1 MDEDIAFFAWLESWM
16 VKAAFRV
23 FYLPSS
29 SIIDSDHGII
39 TQALS
44 DAALL
49 PSANL
54 PWDELLLFRQTHHS
68 VVITIEVN
76 TLCTLGTTY
85 IVSGVQNRGKSKKNC
100 ALKSFQKSSNYV
112 DFCFALQDFL

>member
-1 MDEDIAFFAWLESWM
+1 M

-23 FYLPSS
+23 SYLLLPALL

-44 DAALL
+44 DATLL

-54 PWDELLLFRQTHHS
+54 PWDGQLLFRQTHHS

-76 TLCTLGTTY
+76 TLCTLGTIY
-85 IVSGVQNRGKSKKNC
+85 IVSGVHKRGKTV
-100 ALKSFQKSSNYV
+100 L
-112 DFCFALQDFL
+112 

>member
-44 DAALL
+44 DVAL
-49 PSANL
+49 PSAKSPL
-54 PWDELLLFRQTHHS
+54 GRTVTFSPTHHS
-68 VVITIEVN
+68 AVITVEVN
-76 TLCTLGTTY
+76 TRYKGT
-85 IVSGVQNRGKSKKNC
+85 
-100 ALKSFQKSSNYV
+100 
-112 DFCFALQDFL
+112 

>member
-44 DAALL
+44 DVAL

-54 PWDELLLFRQTHHS
+54 PWDGLLLFRQP
-68 VVITIEVN
+68 IIQ
-76 TLCTLGTTY
+76 L
-85 IVSGVQNRGKSKKNC
+85 
-100 ALKSFQKSSNYV
+100 
-112 DFCFALQDFL
+112 

>member
-1 MDEDIAFFAWLESWM
+1 M

-23 FYLPSS
+23 SYLLLPA
-29 SIIDSDHGII
+29 IIDSDHGII

-54 PWDELLLFRQTHHS
+54 PWDGLLLFRQTHHS

-76 TLCTLGTTY
+76 TLCTLGTIY
-85 IVSGVQNRGKSKKNC
+85 IVSGVHKRGKSKK
-100 ALKSFQKSSNYV
+100 L
-112 DFCFALQDFL
+112 CFEKLALQDFL

>member
-1 MDEDIAFFAWLESWM
+1 M

-23 FYLPSS
+23 SYLLLLPALYN
-29 SIIDSDHGII
+29 IIDSDHGII

-54 PWDELLLFRQTHHS
+54 PWDGLLLFRQTHHS

-85 IVSGVQNRGKSKKNC
+85 IVSGVQKRGKSKKT
-100 ALKSFQKSSNYV
+100 LF
-112 DFCFALQDFL
+112 

>member
-44 DAALL
+44 DVKLRCPARISLGTDCYFS
-49 PSANL
+49 P
-54 PWDELLLFRQTHHS
+54 THHS
-68 VVITIEVN
+68 AVITVEVN
-76 TLCTLGTTY
+76 TWVHFTKVPK
-85 IVSGVQNRGKSKKNC
+85 IQMM
-100 ALKSFQKSSNYV
+100 
-112 DFCFALQDFL
+112 